1 MNAKQT
7 GSCTEMKKKIE
18 KIRIKTITFVVMFI
32 VGAVLLLINYASGE
46 HDYGG
51 VVRYGNE
58 NASDLFFNTNGFGLI
73 CDDFGNV
80 IKYDVDSQKI
90 ICVIESQDYG
100 NENTVLTDAVLS
112 DSGDIFISAYEND
125 GSDYI
130 PISEKIVRFDGNGK
144 KIGDMCRYDYSNDPD
159 PPHRSGRFSC
169 LACKDDTLSFVYCDE
184 SGTEFISI
192 DINTGIQTS
201 KGIIAKDEDGYN
213 ICEVYPLEDDY
224 LLLRNDGLVFRTA
237 GDELGEP
244 VYYQTFG
251 LDSLDEN
258 DFIGSAAGSDGVI
271 YAILSDY
278 RNDSVYKITDGKYE
292 LFLSL
297 YDCYDFYMDD
307 EFYEEG
313 YDLFWDYNVW
323 FTDIEIYNGTV
334 YIYSSDNSV
343 ISVNESG
350 EYYFWEPDLHLPF
363 ICSVKAVISGF
374 FDTAGIIIMIIA
386 ALCIIISEALKH
398 RTILTKQL
406 LMILPLAVLMTVI
419 IMLISLRTVKDNYYD
434 QTLKEMAAV
443 SELCALELSESGF
456 EHLTDFDDFD
466 IDIYNDLKI
475 FLKTVSGNNRGFWNR
490 NYDFAIYT
498 ISDDQD
504 IIYRILGTDMD
515 VLPFRRIA
523 LYIPEEID
531 MQLSKTDICDVFF
544 FESYSADVEYYT
556 ALSLIYNEK
565 GEPLGYL
572 DVSTDLRT
580 FNEKVK
586 KMQLEMMSGAAVCLA
601 VMILA
606 IIGISLYISGTIKKA
621 TNTVSQIASGN
632 FSARITKQTHD
643 ELGEICRGVNN
654 MAYQLEE
661 LFTEKDKTE
670 QFYYK
675 FVPEKFKE
683 LLGKEKLTDLS
694 LGDASS
700 KELTVLFCDIRSFS
714 INSEMMTAKENFEF
728 VNVIYGKA
736 GPLVRKYGGF
746 VDKYIGDAVMALFEN
761 ADDAVNCGIELY
773 NDIVLDPHTAE
784 LLNIKDINIGIGIH
798 TGMARIGIVGESER
812 LSGTVISDTVNLSSR
827 LESLTKK
834 YHTAMLISKDTL
846 DRLTEPE
853 KLDLRYLGMIQVAG
867 VNEVKA
873 VYEVL
878 DCLPESEQKLRH
890 ENNSGL
896 RESVRLFHLGRR
908 AESVEL
914 LRSMIEE
921 GRSDHVIKMYYDYIK
936 GMSDNDKGNV
946 FRFVR
951 K

>member
-1 MNAKQT
+1 MKKQT
-7 GSCTEMKKKIE
+7 GKFH
-18 KIRIKTITFVVMFI
+18 IKTIYFVVLFI
-32 VGAVLLLINYASGE
+32 VGVVLLLINYVSGE
-46 HDYGG
+46 HEYGG
-51 VVRYGNE
+51 IIKYGYE
-58 NASDLFFNTNGFGLI
+58 NAGDLFFDKNGFGLI

-90 ICVIESQDYG
+90 ICIIEAQDYG
-100 NENTVLTDAVLS
+100 NENTILTDAVLS

-125 GSDYI
+125 SSDYLTL
-130 PISEKIVRFDGNGK
+130 SEKIVRFDGNGK

-159 PPHRSGRFSC
+159 PPHRTNRFSC
-169 LACKDDTLSFVYCDE
+169 LACKGDTLGFVYCDE
-184 SGTEFISI
+184 SKTEFIGI

-201 KGIIAKDEDGYN
+201 RGIIEKDEDGYN
-213 ICEVYPLEDDY
+213 ICEIYPLENDY
-224 LLLRNDGLVFRTA
+224 LLLRNDGLAFRAAA
-237 GDELGEP
+237 GGELGEP
-244 VYYQTFG
+244 VYYQTFE
-251 LDSLDEN
+251 LESPDEN
-258 DFIGSAAGSDGVI
+258 DFIASAAESDGVI
-271 YAILSDY
+271 YAILGDY
-278 RNDSVYKITDGKYE
+278 HSDSVYKITDGEYE
-292 LFLSL
+292 FFLSL
-297 YDCYDFYMDD
+297 YDCFDFYLND
-307 EFYEEG
+307 EFYENG
-313 YDLFWDYNVW
+313 FDLFWDYNVW
-323 FTDIEIYNGTV
+323 FTDIEAYNGTI
-334 YIYSSDNSV
+334 YIYSSDNSI

-350 EYYFWEPDLHLPF
+350 EYYFWEPELHLPF
-363 ICSVKAVISGF
+363 ICSVKAVISGY
-374 FDTAGIIIMIIA
+374 FDTAGVIIMIIA
-386 ALCIIISEALKH
+386 ALCIIISEVLKH

-406 LMILPLAVLMTVI
+406 LMIIPIAVLTTAV

-434 QTLKEMAAV
+434 QTQKEMAAV

-456 EHLTDFDDFD
+456 EYLTDFDDFD
-466 IDIYNDLKI
+466 IDIYNDLKV

-490 NYDFAIYT
+490 NYDFGVYT
-498 ISDDQD
+498 VSDDQD
-504 IIYRILGTDMD
+504 IIYRITGTDMD
-515 VLPFRRIA
+515 VLPFRRVA
-523 LYIPEEID
+523 FYTPEDID
-531 MQLSKTDICDVFF
+531 IQLSKTDICDVFF
-544 FESYSADVEYYT
+544 FETYSDDTNYYT
-556 ALSLIYNEK
+556 ALSLIYNEN
-565 GEPLGYL
+565 GEPSGYL
-572 DVSTDLRT
+572 DISTDLST
-580 FNEKVK
+580 FNEDVK
-586 KMQLEMMSGAAVCLA
+586 KMQLEMISGAAVCLA
-601 VMILA
+601 FMILA
-606 IIGISLYISGTIKKA
+606 IIGISMYISGTIKKA
-621 TNTVSQIASGN
+621 TNTVSEIASGN
-632 FSARITKQTHD
+632 FSARVTKQTHD
-643 ELGEICRGVNN
+643 ELGEICRGVND

-683 LLGKEKLTDLS
+683 LLGKEKLTDLT

-746 VDKYIGDAVMALFEN
+746 VDKYIGDAVMALFES

-784 LLNIKDINIGIGIH
+784 VLNIKDINIGIGIH

-827 LESLTKK
+827 LESLTKM

-867 VNEVKA
+867 VNEVRA

-890 ENNSGL
+890 ENNGGL
-896 RESVRLFHLGRR
+896 REAVRLFHLGRR
-908 AESVEL
+908 DEAAEL
-914 LRSMIEE
+914 LHSMINE
-921 GRSDHVIKMYYDYIK
+921 GKSDSVTEMYCNYIENL
-936 GMSDNDKGNV
+936 SDNDKGNV